1 MNLDFEFDDQGL
13 DTLVDI
19 GEKYR
24 CIWRYS
30 GHSQGIRDVG
40 FSPDDGR
47 TFLTASYNRSIL
59 WYTETGL
66 VVSSF
71 DAQTIPYC
79 VRFSPS
85 KPNEFLA
92 GCSSKVVLQYDV
104 HDANNTVQRHDAV
117 YFKCTSRTDI

>member
-1 MNLDFEFDDQGL
+1 MLSGGL
-13 DTLVDI
+13 DSEAKVWDI
-19 GEKYR
+19 REKYQR
-24 CIWRYS
+24 IRRYS
-30 GHSQGIRDVG
+30 KHSQVIRDVA
-40 FSPDDGR
+40 FSPNDGH
-47 TFLTASYNRSIL
+47 TFLTVSYDCSIL
-59 WYTETGL
+59 RYTETGL